1 MVEESI
7 KGEGISVLIPT
18 YNPDISDIRQIL
30 VALSN
35 QEYRNF
41 EVIIANDGA
50 DFSSQIS
57 DLIPFGDVP
66 FQYHNNERQLGLY
79 NSIKE
84 NMKNCKY
91 DNILVLEQ
99 DIIPLSRKYL
109 GRLVEL
115 LEARPSSVVTS
126 KLVINAQTDYKK
138 YVFYKRRISN
148 LEVFDPFRLD
158 RQLFSTTVVEAE
170 VAFTKADL
178 LSKNVLS
185 ELFSKGSSNSF
196 TAQDIILS
204 SIAGRKQKLVTSNA
218 TACQI
223 GLRDP
228 NRLSFFL
235 KKEFLYGKSVLDAWR
250 YSNRNWLK
258 STGYFKE
265 KLARVLFLAIEV
277 AAIAAFIITA
287 LDGGALQ
294 IPLLAA
300 VVLGLFYSQ
309 AVLARIHFW
318 RFWRHSRNLAAF
330 LASGFYV
337 VLLDVAYALGILRRL
352 L

>member
-1 MVEESI
+1 MV
-7 KGEGISVLIPT
+7 KGRTKNNGISVLIPT
-18 YNPDISDIRQIL
+18 YNPNISDIRQIL
-30 VALSN
+30 VALSK

-50 DFSSQIS
+50 DFYHQIS
-57 DLIPFGDVP
+57 DIVSFGDVP
-66 FQYHNNERQLGLY
+66 FHYHNNESQLGLY

-84 NMKNCKY
+84 HMTGCRY

-109 GRLVEL
+109 GRLAEL
-115 LEARPSSVVTS
+115 VKARPTSVVTS
-126 KLVINAQTDYKK
+126 KLLISANTNYKK
-138 YVFYKRRISN
+138 YVFYKRRMPN
-148 LEVFDPFRLD
+148 LEMFDPFRLD
-158 RQLFSTTVVEAE
+158 SQLLSTKAVETE

-185 ELFSKGSSNSF
+185 ELFSTGSSNPF

-204 SIAGRKQKLVTSNA
+204 SIAGREQKLVTSNA

-223 GLRDP
+223 GIRDP

-250 YSNRNWLK
+250 YSNKNWLK

-265 KLARVLFLAIEV
+265 KLARVLFLAVEV
-277 AAIAAFIITA
+277 AAIVAFGITA
-287 LDGGALQ
+287 LDGGPLQ
-294 IPLLAA
+294 IPLTAA
-300 VVLGLFYSQ
+300 VVFGLLYSQ
-309 AVLARIHFW
+309 AVLARIDFW
-318 RFWRHSRNLAAF
+318 RFWRHSRKLAPA
-330 LASGFYV
+330 LGSGFYV